1 MSNLSDL
8 MKDIFN
14 QEGGTIKD
22 AGDILGALADLGGS
36 IQLAVSAVELFVGQD
51 SQLQDIL
58 KTITEDLQQVDQL
71 IKAGDKLQQMRD
83 VDPGINPADAVFQQ
97 WPQILT
103 GPQLSQEYIL
113 EQIQICH

>member
-8 MKDIFN
+8 MKDIFS
-14 QEGGTIKD
+14 QEGDTITG

-58 KTITEDLQQVDQL
+58 NAITEDFQQVDQL
-71 IKAGDKLQQMRD
+71 INAGDKLARMRD
-83 VDPGINPADAVFQQ
+83 VDLGINPAEGVFQQ
-97 WPQILT
+97 LRSEEHTSELQ
-103 GPQLSQEYIL
+103 
-113 EQIQICH
+113 